1 MFYARS
7 YLCNQKKVHMIRQ
20 YVFSFVIAGT
30 FIVISAG
37 HAFSSSQKSF
47 GRTGSFYRAN
57 EDLPTETV
65 KRDGGPKKSHSKLKR
80 GAKTK
85 AVSYSNHS
93 VKKGNWK
100 NTRKIACSVN
110 DGLKSKKN
118 WKKASPAPV
127 NERKK
132 TTRVYQNTGQKK

>member
-1 MFYARS
+1 
-7 YLCNQKKVHMIRQ
+7 MIRQ

-37 HAFSSSQKSF
+37 QAFSTSHTSVD
-47 GRTGSFYRAN
+47 RTGSFYRTN
-57 EDLPTETV
+57 ENLPTETV
-65 KRDGGPKKSHSKLKR
+65 RRDGGPKKSHSKLNR

-85 AVSYSNHS
+85 AISYSNHS

-100 NTRKIACSVN
+100 NTRKIVCSVN

-118 WKKASPAPV
+118 WKKTSPAPV

-132 TTRVYQNTGQKK
+132 TTRVYQNVGQKK